1 MPSGVGRQKPLIL
14 ATNAGMIFKELVASA
29 NWSVD
34 EMHRTGTA
42 ERDWREPRQG
52 IKGRYTRPLMGT
64 VRQANAKGTDS
75 MEVNT

>member
-29 NWSVD
+29 NWSID

-42 ERDWREPRQG
+42 ERDWREQWQV
-52 IKGRYTRPLMGT
+52 ITGRFARLLMDT
-64 VRQANAKGTDS
+64 ARQANAKGTNS